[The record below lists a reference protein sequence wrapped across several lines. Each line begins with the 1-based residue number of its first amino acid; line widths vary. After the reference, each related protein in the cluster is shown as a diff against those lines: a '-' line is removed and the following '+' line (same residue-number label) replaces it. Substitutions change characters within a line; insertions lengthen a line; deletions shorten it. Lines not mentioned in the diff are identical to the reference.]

1 MRRWGNRLIRVVA
14 AALIT
19 LAAAP
24 LANASPA
31 AGRLGI
37 QLVDAPISAR
47 ADPRAHLYIVDQ
59 LAPGAMITRHVRVTN
74 FSSDKSAVAIY
85 PAGASIRDGQFRFAD
100 DRTGDE
106 LTSWIGMGAST
117 ATLQPEGH
125 IDIAF
130 RIAVPRDAVGGE
142 RYAVIWAERASPPI
156 VNGAREINRVGVR
169 IYLDVSGAKRR
180 TDFAITS
187 LSAER
192 DPGGVP
198 RLVAQV
204 RNIGDRAV
212 DVSGTVALTAG
223 PGGTSAGPIPT
234 AKPVTIAP
242 GETQPVTTDFD
253 PQLVAGPWQAA
264 VSLASGLVHHA
275 ASATVTFP
283 TSGARTVSTPAS
295 SPGPAH
301 WWWWLLIAAA
311 VAATTIG
318 RAIALRRR
326 HRSTQARS

>member
-1 MRRWGNRLIRVVA
+1 
-14 AALIT
+14 
-19 LAAAP
+19 
-24 LANASPA
+24 
-31 AGRLGI
+31 
-37 QLVDAPISAR
+37 
-47 ADPRAHLYIVDQ
+47 
-59 LAPGAMITRHVRVTN
+59 
-74 FSSDKSAVAIY
+74 VAIY
-85 PAGASIRDGQFRFAD
+85 PAGASIRDGQFHFAD

-106 LTSWIGMGAST
+106 LTSWVTMGAST
-117 ATLQPEGH
+117 ATLPPQGH
-125 IDIAF
+125 LDVALK
-130 RIAVPRDAVGGE
+130 IAVPLDAIGGE
-142 RYAVIWAERASPPI
+142 RYAVIWVERASPRI

-192 DPGGVP
+192 DPTGVP

-204 RNIGDRAV
+204 RNTGDRAV
-212 DVSGTVALTAG
+212 DVSGTGALTAG

-242 GETQPVTTDFD
+242 GEIQPVTTDFD
-253 PQLVAGPWQAA
+253 PQLVAGPWQAS
-264 VSLASGLVHHA
+264 VSLASGLVHHT

-283 TSGARTVSTPAS
+283 TSGALTVSAPTS
-295 SPGPAH
+295 SPGSAQ

-318 RAIALRRR
+318 CAIAVRRR
-326 HRSTQARS
+326 SRSTRARS